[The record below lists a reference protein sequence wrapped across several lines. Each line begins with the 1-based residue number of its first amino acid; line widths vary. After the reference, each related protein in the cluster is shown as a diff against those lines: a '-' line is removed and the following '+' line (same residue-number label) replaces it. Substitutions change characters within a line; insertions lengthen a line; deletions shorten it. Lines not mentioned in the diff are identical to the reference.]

1 MENVEAVSDAI
12 RAMGYNV
19 SSNIEYIDSMKKQF
33 AMVQAVLGGIGAVS
47 LFVAAIGI
55 ANTMMMSIYERTKE
69 IGVMKVI
76 GCSLGNIRQM
86 FLLEAALSFL
96 MSAAINALVKGK
108 EMGMTTGQISY
119 IPLWLVLVSLGFA
132 MLVGTAAG
140 YFPARRAMKLSPL
153 AAIRNE

>member
-1 MENVEAVSDAI
+1 MFRLWGKEFKENRLLRDTVICDETTDTRTHKIFNALDAI
-12 RAMGYNV
+12 C
-19 SSNIEYIDSMKKQF
+19 
-33 AMVQAVLGGIGAVS
+33 
-47 LFVAAIGI
+47 
-55 ANTMMMSIYERTKE
+55 YEFDLSKP
-69 IGVMKVI
+69 I

-86 FLLEAALSFL
+86 FLLEAAFIGLGGGVIGNVLSFL